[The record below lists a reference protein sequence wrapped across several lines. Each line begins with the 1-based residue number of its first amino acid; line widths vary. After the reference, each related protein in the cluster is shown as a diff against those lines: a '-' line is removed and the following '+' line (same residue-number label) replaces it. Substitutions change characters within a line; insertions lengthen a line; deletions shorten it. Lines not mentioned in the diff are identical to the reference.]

1 MFANNRHLKIAG
13 TAPTELGRQSQPQPT
28 SRISPTSHFPEQLFP
43 VGTRNT
49 IVVVVGTGPFSTMVK
64 ESLIVVLRLKRL
76 DLAFNE
82 GVEVTQGLLDRFGN
96 AEVHD
101 LTVIPSVFA
110 SAPRRDQG

>member
-1 MFANNRHLKIAG
+1 
-13 TAPTELGRQSQPQPT
+13 
-28 SRISPTSHFPEQLFP
+28 
-43 VGTRNT
+43 
-49 IVVVVGTGPFSTMVK
+49 MVK
-64 ESLIVVLRLKRL
+64 ESLIVILRLKGL
-76 DLAFNE
+76 DLAINE